1 MEIFLALLGAGS
13 AGGFSTIGTAV
24 NSRLKTIIHS
34 PIAAAAINFVV
45 GFGILTLLLALGILQ
60 PYKLDLL
67 SITPWWAFLGGLLGA
82 IFVTLSTLIVP
93 RLGLTTSTLVV
104 VFSQMFMSL
113 VIDQL
118 GWFGAIKYPI
128 TTPKILGIFTLVVAI
143 AINQLDK
150 NYSEQNFN

>member
-1 MEIFLALLGAGS
+1 MDILLALLGAGS

-24 NSRLKTIIHS
+24 NARLKTILYS
-34 PIAAAAINFVV
+34 PIAAATINFLV
-45 GFGILTLLLALGILQ
+45 GFSILTLLLGLGIFK

-93 RLGLTTSTLVV
+93 KLGLTTTTLVV
-104 VFSQMFMSL
+104 VFSQIFMSM

-128 TTPKILGIFTLVVAI
+128 TTPKILGIATLIVAI
-143 AINQLDK
+143 VINQLDR
-150 NYSEQNFN
+150 NYSHKNVN

>member
-24 NSRLKTIIHS
+24 NARLKTILHS
-34 PIAAAAINFVV
+34 PIAAATINFVV
-45 GFGILTLLLALGILQ
+45 GFCILTLLLALGIFK
-60 PYKLDLL
+60 PYKLDLF

-93 RLGLTTSTLVV
+93 KLGLTTTTLVV
-104 VFSQMFMSL
+104 VFSQIFMSL

-128 TTPKILGIFTLVVAI
+128 TTPKILGIATLIVAI
-143 AINQLDK
+143 VINQLDINYPHK
-150 NYSEQNFN
+150 NFK